1 MRYSRSRFAGGKV
14 DEQTR
19 HSASPLLGLNYLF
32 RRSLIQLDRSAIQY
46 SSVYNHIYNCPLDSV
61 FVRYRG
67 LIICSRATGTNL
79 EHNCTGKEFR
89 CEFWDCVH
97 LCVSH
102 PAIQHAADADDH
114 AAACMHACMHA
125 CRSCRLL
132 LASWA
137 TENTVLALALDPLLL
152 GRWLQHTARHRWQ
165 VIRCTEFHRKQDA
178 CKT

>member
-1 MRYSRSRFAGGKV
+1 
-14 DEQTR
+14 
-19 HSASPLLGLNYLF
+19 
-32 RRSLIQLDRSAIQY
+32 
-46 SSVYNHIYNCPLDSV
+46 VYNHIYNCPLDSV

-125 CRSCRLL
+125 GAVDSFWHLGPPRTPSWRWPWTPCCWADGFSTPHATAGRSSGALRFIASKTRAKHRH
-132 LASWA
+132 LAFPANDRFPSVA
-137 TENTVLALALDPLLL
+137 QSRSSN
-152 GRWLQHTARHRWQ
+152 
-165 VIRCTEFHRKQDA
+165 
-178 CKT
+178 